1 MTGSSITCST
11 TCSNRGKGPRSARLL
26 ARLLNP
32 LVGRLLA
39 PTLCILAALASFATA
54 QSRPSVVVSIH
65 PLYDLVRQVAGEN
78 ADVARLLPVGASPH
92 TFDPTPRDVIRVAQ
106 ADLIVLN
113 GGLDIWLHNLIAASG
128 SQARVVEVIS
138 LEAVVEVL
146 KESFPDLVTVDAA
159 GAAIGFNPHVLPD
172 PVAAAA
178 AVPALV
184 SALADIDPANAD
196 AYEARGEALLA
207 DLQALHEELSEILAP
222 VAGAA
227 FVPFHDAWRYFAARY
242 GLDLIVEIEPFPGRE
257 PSPAYLREA
266 LGLVRASGATAIFTE
281 PQLSRRPAEVVADEA
296 GVELFEIDPKG
307 GFPGRESYQ
316 DLMRYNA
323 RTVAEALR

>member
-1 MTGSSITCST
+1 MTTNSTIGSG
-11 TCSNRGKGPRSARLL
+11 RRKGPRSARLL
-26 ARLLNP
+26 AR
-32 LVGRLLA
+32 VQARLLA
-39 PTLCILAALASFATA
+39 PALCVFAALSGAATA

-65 PLYDLVRQVAGEN
+65 PLYDLVRQIAGED
-78 ADVARLLPVGASPH
+78 ADVARLLPVGASAH

-113 GGLDIWLHNLIAASG
+113 GGLDIWLHDLVAASG
-128 SQARVVEVIS
+128 SRARVVEVIS
-138 LEAVVEVL
+138 LAAVVEVL
-146 KESFPDLVTVDAA
+146 KESFPDLVTADAA
-159 GAAIGFNPHVLPD
+159 GAALGFNPHVLPD

-184 SALADIDPANAD
+184 SALSDIDPANAD
-196 AYEARGEALLA
+196 AYAARGEALIA

-281 PQLSRRPAEVVADEA
+281 PQLSRRPAEVVAEEA
-296 GVELFEIDPKG
+296 GVSLFEIDPKG
-307 GFPGRESYQ
+307 GFPGRETYQ

>member
-1 MTGSSITCST
+1 MTGSSTVDSG
-11 TCSNRGKGPRSARLL
+11 RRQGPRSARLL
-26 ARLLNP
+26 ARLL
-32 LVGRLLA
+32 A
-39 PTLCILAALASFATA
+39 PALCVFAALSGVAAA

-65 PLYDLVRQVAGEN
+65 PLYDLVRQIAGED
-78 ADVARLLPVGASPH
+78 ADVARLLPVGASAH

-113 GGLDIWLHNLIAASG
+113 GGLDIWLHDLVAASG
-128 SQARVVEVIS
+128 SRARVVEVIS
-138 LEAVVEVL
+138 LAAVVEVL
-146 KESFPDLVTVDAA
+146 KESFPDLVTIDAA
-159 GAAIGFNPHVLPD
+159 GAALGFNPHVLPD

-184 SALADIDPANAD
+184 GALSDVDPANAG
-196 AYEARGEALLA
+196 AYAARGEALVA

-242 GLDLIVEIEPFPGRE
+242 GLDLVVEIEPFPGRE

-281 PQLSRRPAEVVADEA
+281 PQLSRRPAEVVAEEA
-296 GVELFEIDPKG
+296 GVSLFEIDPKG
-307 GFPGRESYQ
+307 GFPGRETYQ